1 MGTRIQN
8 LANNFTT
15 AGIVKAA
22 AINDASISAI
32 TAIPSGL
39 GGALTLIKSVT
50 ASASAT
56 ISFVDGTDGVVLDGT
71 YLSYVFKFINIH
83 PSTASKFTFNG
94 STDSGANYN
103 VTKTSTYFNAY
114 HNEAGTLAAL
124 GYDAGLDLAQSTSF
138 QRMTSDVGGDNDQC
152 MNGILNIFN
161 PSSSVYVKHFLGH
174 SAIAEGSNFMRDDY
188 YAGYANTTSPLT
200 NIKFEM
206 TSGNIDDGTIQMYGI
221 A

>member
-22 AINDASISAI
+22 AINDASVSAI

-71 YLSYVFKFINIH
+71 YSSYVFKFIDIH
-83 PSTASKFTFNG
+83 PATNNVKLQFNM
-94 STDSGANYN
+94 STDAGANYN
-103 VTKTSTYFNAY
+103 VTKTTTFFRADHDEADTATSLAYNAS
-114 HNEAGTLAAL
+114 N
-124 GYDAGLDLAQSTSF
+124 DLAQSTSF
-138 QRMTSDVGGDNDQC
+138 QGIGDVGNDNDQTVS
-152 MNGILNIFN
+152 GTLTLFN
-161 PSSSVYVKHFLGH
+161 PSSTTFVKHF
-174 SAIAEGSNFMRDDY
+174 IATTNACDHADESRNYFV
-188 YAGYANTTSPLT
+188 AGYGNTTST
-200 NIKFEM
+200 VNAVRFQM
-206 TSGNIDDGTIQMYGI
+206 SSGNIDDGIIKLYGVS
-221 A
+221 

>member
-22 AINDASISAI
+22 AINDASVSAI

-39 GGALTLIKSVT
+39 GGALTLIKSIT

-83 PSTASKFTFNG
+83 PST
-94 STDSGANYN
+94 DN
-103 VTKTSTYFNAY
+103 VDY
-114 HNEAGTLAAL
+114 
-124 GYDAGLDLAQSTSF
+124 
-138 QRMTSDVGGDNDQC
+138 
-152 MNGILNIFN
+152 LN
-161 PSSSVYVKHFLGH
+161 
-174 SAIAEGSNFMRDDY
+174 
-188 YAGYANTTSPLT
+188 LT
-200 NIKFEM
+200 
-206 TSGNIDDGTIQMYGI
+206 
-221 A
+221 